1 MAQITVR
8 DLALGYDS
16 HVIADKL
23 NFSVSSGDYLCI
35 VGENGSGKT
44 TLMKTL
50 LHLQP
55 PVKGEI
61 LIGDGLKANEIG
73 YLDGRTKGLSCLCIG
88 NCTVWFSGADGFSPV
103 L

>member
-35 VGENGSGKT
+35 VGENGSG
-44 TLMKTL
+44 TLDASAVIM
-50 LHLQP
+50 
-55 PVKGEI
+55 
-61 LIGDGLKANEIG
+61 
-73 YLDGRTKGLSCLCIG
+73 LCI
-88 NCTVWFSGADGFSPV
+88 TRTESSSTSFTMK
-103 L
+103 